1 MLRELAEKSLQRR
14 RHNLLQSRGHV
25 SRLPQFAFKAN
36 IKGKTLSSSRYKSQ
50 RMYCTEKKKKRGE
63 RRRNGTTKKKQEE
76 RKQCWWNR
84 RRGAVLVE
92 QPFHTVI
99 FVCNGEPPL

>member
-1 MLRELAEKSLQRR
+1 VE
-14 RHNLLQSRGHV
+14 
-25 SRLPQFAFKAN
+25 
-36 IKGKTLSSSRYKSQ
+36 
-50 RMYCTEKKKKRGE
+50 
-63 RRRNGTTKKKQEE
+63 QEE
-76 RKQCWWNR
+76 RNNR